1 VSPRTPGWPDEV
13 LCFLEREGLREH
25 PSLAALRQE
34 TDRLAE
40 ASMRSSAE
48 QMQLI
53 AFLLQ
58 LMGAS
63 RVLEIGCFT
72 GYGTLAM
79 ALALPPH
86 GRVITLD
93 VNSHWAEI
101 GRPFWRAAGVAE
113 RIAFLPGEASASSRR
128 LLATGAAGSFDFV
141 YIDADK
147 KRYPDYFELT
157 LQLVRDGGI
166 IAADNMLWGGAVAD
180 PANTSRQV
188 VALRRLFERIRG
200 DPSLSFCTLP
210 IGDGLLLARRQL
222 SSGAS
227 PKE

>member
-1 VSPRTPGWPDEV
+1 MSPRTPGWPDQV
-13 LCFLEREGLREH
+13 LRFLEREGLREH
-25 PSLAALRQE
+25 PVLAALRQE

-40 ASMRSSAE
+40 ADMRSSAE

-86 GRVITLD
+86 GRVVTLD
-93 VNSHWAEI
+93 VNRHFAEI
-101 GRPFWRAAGVAE
+101 GRRFWREAGVEE
-113 RIAFLPGEASASSRR
+113 RIEFVPGEALASLRR
-128 LLATGAAGSFDFV
+128 LLTTGAAGSFDFV

-147 KRYPDYFELT
+147 KRYPDYFELA
-157 LQLVRDGGI
+157 LQLLREGGI

-210 IGDGLLLARRQL
+210 IGDGLLLARRHKG
-222 SSGAS
+222 SGTS
-227 PKE
+227 TKE